1 MSDFIFFLGRFHV
14 LLLHLP
20 IGILLVAVVMEALSR
35 RPRFAALAPAMS
47 LLWLAG
53 ALTAL
58 ATVALGYMH
67 ASEPGFT
74 GPAVNQHRWAGTLLA
89 LLAVLIWA
97 WRIEAP
103 KLFSKVWPLPLAGIV
118 LLLTITGHL
127 GGNLTHGSTYLTEFA
142 PGPFRSMGSGGSK
155 AAPEDAPRPKVTD
168 IAKADIYLDIVAP
181 ALRDRC
187 GSCHND
193 DKKRGDLSLIHHDT
207 LMKGGETGPVI
218 VARDPG
224 KSELYRRIT
233 LPRDHVDFMPKNN
246 KTPLDPAQVAAI
258 RWWISIGA
266 PAQGVVGKLSPPA
279 DVQPNLAKAA
289 GL

>member
-14 LLLHLP
+14 LILHLP
-20 IGILLVAVVMEALSR
+20 IGILLLAVVVEALSR
-35 RPRFAALAPAMS
+35 RPRFAALVPAMS

-53 ALTAL
+53 AITAL

-74 GPAVNQHRWAGTLLA
+74 GPAVNHHRWAGTLLA
-89 LLAVLIWA
+89 LLAVLVWA
-97 WRIEAP
+97 WRLEAP
-103 KLFSKVWPLPLAGIV
+103 ASFARIWPVPLATIV
-118 LLLTITGHL
+118 LLLAITGHL

-142 PGPFRSMGSGGSK
+142 PGPFRTMATGGK
-155 AAPEDAPRPKVTD
+155 GTPEDMPRPKVTD

-187 GSCHND
+187 SSCHND
-193 DKKRGDLSLIHHDT
+193 DKKRGDLSLVHHDT

-218 VARDPG
+218 MARDPG
-224 KSELYRRIT
+224 KSDLYRRIT
-233 LPRDHVDFMPKNN
+233 LPRDHVDYMPKNN
-246 KTPLDPAQVAAI
+246 KAPLDPAQVAAI

-266 PAQGVVGKLSPPA
+266 PAQGVVGKLAPPA
-279 DVQPNLAKAA
+279 DVQANLRMAA

>member
-20 IGILLVAVVMEALSR
+20 IGILLLAVLMEAMSR
-35 RPRFAALAPAMS
+35 HPRFAALAPAMS
-47 LLWLAG
+47 LVWLAG

-74 GPAVNQHRWAGTLLA
+74 GPAVNEHRWAGTLLA
-89 LLAVLIWA
+89 LLATMIWA
-97 WRIEAP
+97 WRLEAP
-103 KLFSKVWPLPLAGIV
+103 ALFTRVWPLPLAGIV
-118 LLLTITGHL
+118 LLLAITGHL

-142 PGPFRSMGSGGSK
+142 PGPFRSMASGGK
-155 AAPEDAPRPKVTD
+155 ASPEDAPRPKVTD

-193 DKKRGDLSLIHHDT
+193 DKKRGGLSVVHHDT
-207 LMKGGETGPVI
+207 LLKGGETGPVI
-218 VARDPG
+218 IARKPTD
-224 KSELYRRIT
+224 SDLYHRIT
-233 LPRDHVDFMPKNN
+233 VPRDHVDFMPKNN

-266 PAQGVVGKLSPPA
+266 PAQGEVGKLAAPA
-279 DVQPNLAKAA
+279 DVLTDLRKAA